1 MLYNVIISILTL
13 LFHNTDVLSNN
24 NPIPVTILSG
34 SLGAGKTTTLN
45 HILES
50 EQELNAAVLVND
62 MGEVNVDAD
71 LVERESDLTQ
81 NDDEIIE
88 MSNGCICCR
97 LRGDMLDEV
106 GRLAD
111 ERNFE
116 YLLVESSGISEPI
129 PVAQTF
135 ARGFEDA
142 DFDPTGVY
150 ELDTM
155 VSLVDAHS
163 FWKGFDSGK
172 ALTDDSVDPQ
182 GNRVPEEALMD
193 QIEFCDVLLLNK
205 CDLVPDV
212 ELEAIEALLKTLQPR
227 AKIIRTEHGAVDP
240 KEILNTGRFDFKW
253 ASQSAGWKRELQQ
266 GHHHESASD
275 EHGVASFVFD
285 ADRPFHPERLSE
297 LFTSL
302 PDGIIRA
309 KGFFWSAGRE
319 DVAMG
324 LDKSGQSV
332 RAGPKGTWV
341 ATLPKAQQQ
350 RYFAARPG
358 IKENWD
364 EQWGDRGSELV
375 FIGRE
380 FDQESLVADLE
391 DCVLSDAE
399 MDENWN
405 SYPDPFGRDEQREL
419 VLADD

>member
-1 MLYNVIISILTL
+1 M
-13 LFHNTDVLSNN
+13 LSNN
-24 NPIPVTILSG
+24 DPIPVTVLSG

-111 ERNFE
+111 ERDFE

-155 VSLVDAHS
+155 VSVVDAHS
-163 FWKGFDSGK
+163 FWKAFDSGQV
-172 ALTDDSVDPQ
+172 LTDDSIDPQ

-193 QIEFCDVLLLNK
+193 QIEFCDILLLNK
-205 CDLVPDV
+205 CDLVPDD
-212 ELEAIEALLKTLQPR
+212 ELDEIEAVLKTLQPR
-227 AKIIRTEHGAVDP
+227 AKIIRTEHGAVAP
-240 KEILNTGRFDFKW
+240 EEILNTDRFDFNR
-253 ASQSAGWKRELQQ
+253 ASQSAGWKRELQE

-285 ADRPFHPERLSE
+285 ADRPFHPERLSK
-297 LFTSL
+297 LFTGL

-341 ATLPKAQQQ
+341 ATLPKAQQE

-380 FDQESLVADLE
+380 FDQESLVTDLE

-405 SYPDPFGRDEQREL
+405 EYPDPFGRDEQREL

>member
-1 MLYNVIISILTL
+1 ML
-13 LFHNTDVLSNN
+13 FSND
-24 NPIPVTILSG
+24 PIPVTILSG

-45 HILES
+45 HVLES

-111 ERNFE
+111 ERDFD

-155 VSLVDAHS
+155 VSVVDAHS
-163 FWKGFDSGK
+163 FWKGFDSGQ
-172 ALTDDSVDPQ
+172 ALTDDSVEPQ
-182 GNRVPEEALMD
+182 GNRVPEEALID
-193 QIEFCDVLLLNK
+193 QIEFCDILLLNK
-205 CDLVPDV
+205 CDLVLDD
-212 ELEAIEALLKTLQPR
+212 ELDEIEAVLKTLQPR
-227 AKIIRTEHGAVDP
+227 AKIIRTEHGAVNP
-240 KEILNTGRFDFKW
+240 EEILNTGRFDFDR
-253 ASQSAGWKRELQQ
+253 ASQSAGWKRELQE

-275 EHGVASFVFD
+275 EHGVTSFVFD

-297 LFTSL
+297 LFTNL
-302 PDGIIRA
+302 PNDIIRA

-319 DVAMG
+319 DIAMG

-332 RAGPKGTWV
+332 RAGPKGTWI
-341 ATLPKAQQQ
+341 ATLPKAQQE

-358 IKENWD
+358 VKENWD
-364 EQWGDRGSELV
+364 EQWGDRGTELV

-380 FDQESLVADLE
+380 FDQESLVTDLE
-391 DCVLSDAE
+391 DCVLSDTE

-405 SYPDPFGRDEQREL
+405 EYPDPFGRDKQREL
-419 VLADD
+419 ALADD

>member
-1 MLYNVIISILTL
+1 MASS
-13 LFHNTDVLSNN
+13 NT
-24 NPIPVTILSG
+24 PIPVTILSG

-45 HILES
+45 HVLTS
-50 EQELNAAVLVND
+50 EGELNAAVLVND
-62 MGEVNVDAD
+62 MGEVNVDAEF
-71 LVERESDLTQ
+71 VERESELSQSDE
-81 NDDEIIE
+81 EIIE

-111 ERNFE
+111 QRDFD

-142 DFDPTGVY
+142 EFDPTGVY

-155 VSLVDAHS
+155 VSVVDAHS
-163 FWKGFDSGK
+163 FWQGFDSGQ
-172 ALTDDSVDPQ
+172 ALTDDDIEPQ

-205 CDLVPDV
+205 CDLVPDE
-212 ELEAIEALLKTLQPR
+212 ELEEMEAVLQALQPR

-240 KEILNTGRFDFKW
+240 TEILATDRFDFDE
-253 ASQSAGWKRELQQ
+253 ASQSAGWKRELQH
-266 GHHHESASD
+266 GHHHESAAD
-275 EHGVASFVFD
+275 EHGVTSFIFD
-285 ADRPFHPERLSE
+285 ADRPFHPERIAR
-297 LFTSL
+297 LFADL
-302 PDGIIRA
+302 PDGVVRA

-324 LDKSGQSV
+324 LDKAGQSV
-332 RAGPKGTWV
+332 RAGSKGTWI
-341 ATLPKAQQQ
+341 ATLPEAEQE

-358 IKENWD
+358 IKEDWD
-364 EQWGDRGSELV
+364 DQWGDRGTELV

-380 FDQESLVADLE
+380 FDQETLTDRLD

-399 MDENWN
+399 MDEDWDA
-405 SYPDPFGRDEQREL
+405 YPDPFSPDDQREL
-419 VLADD
+419 ALADD

>member
-1 MLYNVIISILTL
+1 MLR
-13 LFHNTDVLSNN
+13 NN
-24 NPIPVTILSG
+24 DPTPVTILSG

-45 HILES
+45 HVLTAD
-50 EQELNAAVLVND
+50 QELNAAVLVND
-62 MGEVNVDAD
+62 MGEVNIDAD

-81 NDDEIIE
+81 SDEDIIE

-106 GRLAD
+106 GQLAED
-111 ERNFE
+111 REFD

-155 VSLVDAHS
+155 VTVVDAHGI
-163 FWKGFDSGK
+163 WQAFDSGT
-172 ALTDDSVDPQ
+172 ALTDDDVDPQ

-205 CDLVPDV
+205 CDLVPDD
-212 ELEAIEALLKTLQPR
+212 ELGEIEAVLGALQPR
-227 AKIIRTEHGAVDP
+227 AEIIRTEHGRVEP
-240 KEILNTGRFDFKW
+240 ETILGTGRFDFDRV
-253 ASQSAGWKRELQQ
+253 SQSAGWKQELQE
-266 GHHHESASD
+266 GHHHEAAAE
-275 EHGVASFVFD
+275 EHGVSSFVFE
-285 ADRPFHPERLSE
+285 ADRPFHPTRIESLLTE
-297 LFTSL
+297 L

-324 LDKSGQSV
+324 LDKAGQSV
-332 RAGPKGTWV
+332 RAGPQGQWI
-341 ATLPKAQQQ
+341 ATLPKDQQE

-358 IKENWD
+358 IKDDWD
-364 EQWGDRGSELV
+364 DQWGDRGVQLV

-380 FDQESLVADLE
+380 YDEETLVGRL
-391 DCVLSDAE
+391 DAALLTDDE
-399 MDENWN
+399 MDDSWAQ
-405 SYPDPFGRDEQREL
+405 YPDPFGVDEQAEL
-419 VLADD
+419 AIADD

>member
-1 MLYNVIISILTL
+1 MQR
-13 LFHNTDVLSNN
+13 SND
-24 NPIPVTILSG
+24 PTPVTILSG

-45 HILES
+45 HVLTTD
-50 EQELNAAVLVND
+50 QELNAAVLVND

-81 NDDEIIE
+81 SDEEIIE

-111 ERNFE
+111 QREFD

-155 VSLVDAHS
+155 VTVVDAHS
-163 FWKGFDSGK
+163 IWQAFDSGA
-172 ALTDDSVDPQ
+172 ALTDDKVDPQ

-205 CDLVPDV
+205 CDLVPDD
-212 ELEAIEALLKTLQPR
+212 ELDEIEAVLQALQPR
-227 AKIIRTEHGAVDP
+227 AEIIRTEHGRVEP
-240 KEILNTGRFDFKW
+240 EMILDTGRFDFDRV
-253 ASQSAGWKRELQQ
+253 SQSAGWKRELQE
-266 GHHHESASD
+266 GHHHDAAAE
-275 EHGVASFVFD
+275 EHGVGSFVFTS
-285 ADRPFHPERLSE
+285 DRPFHPERIAE
-297 LFTSL
+297 LLADL
-302 PDGIIRA
+302 PAGIIRA

-319 DVAMG
+319 DIAMG
-324 LDKSGQSV
+324 LDKAGQSV
-332 RAGPKGTWV
+332 RAGPNGQWI
-341 ATLPKAQQQ
+341 ATLPKAQQE
-350 RYFAARPG
+350 RYLAARPG
-358 IKENWD
+358 LEDDWD
-364 EQWGDRGSELV
+364 DQWGDRGSQLV

-380 FDQESLVADLE
+380 YDEDALVERLE
-391 DCVLSDAE
+391 DCLLTDTE
-399 MDENWN
+399 MNANWEG
-405 SYPDPFGRDEQREL
+405 YPDPFSADDQQEL
-419 VLADD
+419 ALADD

>member
-1 MLYNVIISILTL
+1 MP
-13 LFHNTDVLSNN
+13 FNN
-24 NPIPVTILSG
+24 DPIPVTIFSG
-34 SLGAGKTTTLN
+34 SLGVGKTTTLN
-45 HILES
+45 QVLS
-50 EQELNAAVLVND
+50 GEQELNAAVLVND

-81 NDDEIIE
+81 SDEEIIE
-88 MSNGCICCR
+88 LSNGCICCR

-106 GRLAD
+106 GRLAE
-111 ERNFE
+111 ERDFE

-142 DFDPTGVY
+142 EFDPTGVY

-155 VSLVDAHS
+155 VSVVDAHS
-163 FWKGFDSGK
+163 FWQAFDSGQ
-172 ALTDDSVDPQ
+172 ALTDDSVEPQ
-182 GNRVPEEALMD
+182 GNRVPEEALID

-205 CDLVPDV
+205 CDLVPDD
-212 ELEAIEALLKTLQPR
+212 ELEEIEAVLKTLQPR
-227 AKIIRTEHGAVDP
+227 AKIVRTEHGTVDP
-240 KEILNTGRFDFKW
+240 QEILNTGRFDFER
-253 ASQSAGWKRELQQ
+253 ASQSAGWKRELQE
-266 GHHHESASD
+266 GHHHDAAVE

-285 ADRPFHPERLSE
+285 ADRPFHPDRIARL
-297 LFTSL
+297 FADL

-324 LDKSGQSV
+324 LDKAGQSV
-332 RAGPKGTWV
+332 RAGPKGTWI
-341 ATLPKAQQQ
+341 ATLPKAEQE

-358 IKENWD
+358 IKEDWD
-364 EQWGDRGSELV
+364 DQWGDRGSELV

-380 FDQESLVADLE
+380 FDQETLVERLD

-399 MDENWN
+399 MEDDWDE
-405 SYPDPFGRDEQREL
+405 YPDPFTADEQREL
-419 VLADD
+419 ALADD